1 MKKALHFLSSRLFA
15 ISFIILLQ
23 FFWSAL
29 LLIKIGSHAG
39 EVRFV
44 LWCLSVIISIW
55 LLNKWDNPAYKLAWI
70 IPILMFPTF
79 GGMLYL
85 LFGNKE
91 PTRRL
96 RKKLEYGYALS
107 KPLLIQ
113 KKEVRDKLY
122 QKDIRIGRQSEYLIK
137 YANCP
142 VYENTISKYLE
153 SGEAYY
159 TTLVE
164 ELKRAKKFIFLEFF
178 IIEKGMMWDTI
189 LDILLMKIREGV
201 EVRVIY
207 DDVGCVTKLPY
218 RYEKHLTE
226 LGIKCVSFNQFI
238 PIFSLALNHRDHRKI
253 VVIDGHTAFSGGIN
267 LADEY
272 INEVK
277 RFGHWKD
284 TGIMIKGEAVWNFTV
299 MFLQMWNSIIR
310 TDSHFSF
317 YQYHYAPDWFQ
328 KQNRVWNENVYAT
341 EEKKDEKKSFWENDG
356 FVQPYGDSPLDQEI
370 VGENVYL
377 NLINQAKNYVYITT
391 PYLIID
397 NEMMTALCLA
407 AKRGVDI
414 RIMTPGIPDKKLTF
428 LLTESYYRQL
438 IGAGVKIY
446 EYTPGFLHAKMM
458 ISDDEVGTV
467 GTINLDY
474 RSLYLHFECGVFLYA
489 TKTILDIKEDMIR
502 IMKVSHQVEEEECQK
517 NWFQS
522 LLQCILRVF
531 APLM

>member
-1 MKKALHFLSSRLFA
+1 MTE
-15 ISFIILLQ
+15 
-23 FFWSAL
+23 
-29 LLIKIGSHAG
+29 IKI
-39 EVRFV
+39 V
-44 LWCLSVIISIW
+44 LWCLSVSISIW

-70 IPILMFPTF
+70 IPILMFPTL

-85 LFGNKE
+85 LYGNKE

-96 RKKLEYGYALS
+96 RKKLEYGSFLS
-107 KPLLIQ
+107 KPLLRQ
-113 KKEVRDKLY
+113 QREVMEHLYERDVH
-122 QKDIRIGRQSEYLIK
+122 IARQSEYLLR

-142 VYENTISKYLE
+142 VYENTISKYLN

-159 TTLVE
+159 TALIE

-189 LDILLMKIREGV
+189 LDILLMKLREGV

-207 DDVGCVTKLPY
+207 DDFGCVTKLPY
-218 RYEKHLTE
+218 RYDKHLTE
-226 LGIKCVSFNQFI
+226 LGIQCVSFNHFV

-272 INEVK
+272 INAVE

-284 TGIMIKGEAVWNFTV
+284 TGIMMKGEAVWNFTV
-299 MFLQMWNSIIR
+299 MFLQMWNSIAR
-310 TDSHFSF
+310 TDNQFER
-317 YQYHYAPDWFQ
+317 YRYERDEQRLKMEQ
-328 KQNRVWNENVYAT
+328 RIWNEKVY
-341 EEKKDEKKSFWENDG
+341 EQREKKELWQDDG

-377 NLINQAKNYVYITT
+377 NMISQAKHYVYATT

-407 AKRGVDI
+407 AKRGVDV
-414 RIMTPGIPDKKLTF
+414 RIITPGIPDKKLTF

-438 IGAGVKIY
+438 IEAGVQIY
-446 EYTPGFLHAKMM
+446 EYTPGFIHAKMM
-458 ISDDEVGTV
+458 IADDEVGTI

-474 RSLYLHFECGVFLYA
+474 RSLYLHFECGVFLYG
-489 TKTILDIKEDMIR
+489 TKTILDMKEDILET
-502 IMKVSHQVEEEECQK
+502 MKQSHYVQEQECQK

-522 LLQCILRVF
+522 LLQSILRVF